1 MKPVASNFTL
11 TPDEVSL
18 VLRYRECT
26 EFGQGILLQMAQA
39 YADVYPRYIA
49 PTLRLVREKKAG
61 SPRKPGRAPKRE
73 PVHLRLLSGGAA

>member
-1 MKPVASNFTL
+1 MKTVTSNLSL

-39 YADVYPRYIA
+39 YADVYPRRVM
-49 PTLRLVREKKAG
+49 PKLRLIAG
-61 SPRKPGRAPKRE
+61 GS
-73 PVHLRLLSGGAA
+73 S